1 MKVLKQQLDER
12 RNAAE
17 RKTVDFFDLVI
28 DELNKHNPTM
38 NENIALDLLFLL
50 LFASHETT
58 SMGLTAILK
67 FLTDNPKALQ
77 ELTVSKRFIATTRS
91 FVSTSPSK
99 IDLYLSKLFCIW
111 CDVFRRSMKK
121 SWQQA
126 DSDITWEEYKKSM
139 KFTSHVCAI
148 VVKKNSQIYLWSME
162 ESIQRLSGT

>member
-1 MKVLKQQLDER
+1 MKLLKQQLDER

-28 DELNKHNPTM
+28 DEMKKPNPIM

-77 ELTVSKRFIATTRS
+77 ELTVSKRFIATTTLLCQPKMY
-91 FVSTSPSK
+91 F
-99 IDLYLSKLFCIW
+99 
-111 CDVFRRSMKK
+111 M
-121 SWQQA
+121 
-126 DSDITWEEYKKSM
+126 
-139 KFTSHVCAI
+139 
-148 VVKKNSQIYLWSME
+148 
-162 ESIQRLSGT
+162 

>member
-28 DELNKHNPTM
+28 DEMKKPNPIM

-58 SMGLTAILK
+58 SMALTVILK

-77 ELTVSKRFIATTRS
+77 ELTVSKRFVATTLLCR
-91 FVSTSPSK
+91 
-99 IDLYLSKLFCIW
+99 LKLCLDFCI
-111 CDVFRRSMKK
+111 
-121 SWQQA
+121 
-126 DSDITWEEYKKSM
+126 
-139 KFTSHVCAI
+139 
-148 VVKKNSQIYLWSME
+148 
-162 ESIQRLSGT
+162 